1 MLFHARIL
9 PLRKNSSITVC
20 AAIQGV
26 PVGGGMEIRMLYE
39 PNAPQKEITLKIKT
53 LVIDEADPANIAKDL
68 ERLLARAIE
77 EGELSEK
84 EVDRMLEFDEAD
96 EIELCTE
103 AKIETNEDGQIEISY
118 KENEDD
124 PQMSTI
130 SKIIFHPDH
139 KELLAMSKQGAIS
152 TVLSFEEG
160 KMHVCAYDTPFMPFK
175 VYVNTNKLDNRLLE
189 NGKLKLEYVLNLNDT
204 APQHFI
210 ITVSAKET
218 SEDPLKD
225 FLA

>member
-1 MLFHARIL
+1 
-9 PLRKNSSITVC
+9 
-20 AAIQGV
+20 
-26 PVGGGMEIRMLYE
+26 MLYNRKDNKMIYE
-39 PNAPQKEITLKIKT
+39 PHAPKKEISLKIKT
-53 LVIDEADPANIAKDL
+53 LVIDEADPANLANDL
-68 ERLLARAIE
+68 EKLLARAIE
-77 EGELSEK
+77 GGELSEN
-84 EVDRMLEFDEAD
+84 EIDRMLEFDEAD

-103 AKIETNEDGQIEISY
+103 ATIETNANGQIEISY
-118 KENEDD
+118 RENEDD
-124 PQMSTI
+124 PQMSTV

-189 NGKLKLEYVLNLNDT
+189 NGRLKLDYILNLNDT

-210 ITVSAKET
+210 ITVSAKEVN
-218 SEDPLKD
+218 EDPLKD

>member
-1 MLFHARIL
+1 
-9 PLRKNSSITVC
+9 
-20 AAIQGV
+20 
-26 PVGGGMEIRMLYE
+26 MLYE
-39 PNAPQKEITLKIKT
+39 PNAPEKEISLKIKT
-53 LVIDEADPANIAKDL
+53 LVIDESNPDNLANDL
-68 ERLLARAIE
+68 ERLLVRAIE
-77 EGELSEK
+77 DGEISDK
-84 EVDRMLEFDEAD
+84 ELDRMLEFDEAD

-103 AKIETNEDGQIEISY
+103 AKIETNKNGQIEISY
-118 KENEDD
+118 RENEDD
-124 PQMSTI
+124 PQMSTV

-189 NGKLKLEYVLNLNDT
+189 NGKLKLDYILNMNDT

-210 ITVSAKET
+210 ITVSAKEMI
-218 SEDPLKD
+218 EDPLKD

>member
-1 MLFHARIL
+1 
-9 PLRKNSSITVC
+9 
-20 AAIQGV
+20 
-26 PVGGGMEIRMLYE
+26 MLYE
-39 PNAPQKEITLKIKT
+39 PNAPEKEISLKIKT
-53 LVIDEADPANIAKDL
+53 LVIDESNPDNLANDL

-77 EGELSEK
+77 DGEISDK
-84 EVDRMLEFDEAD
+84 ELDRMLEFDEAD

-103 AKIETNEDGQIEISY
+103 AKIETNKNGQIEISY
-118 KENEDD
+118 RENEDD
-124 PQMSTI
+124 PQMSTV

-189 NGKLKLEYVLNLNDT
+189 NGKLKLDYILNMNDT

-210 ITVSAKET
+210 ITVSAKEMI
-218 SEDPLKD
+218 EDPLKD

>member
-1 MLFHARIL
+1 
-9 PLRKNSSITVC
+9 
-20 AAIQGV
+20 
-26 PVGGGMEIRMLYE
+26 MLYE
-39 PNAPQKEITLKIKT
+39 PNAPQKEISLKIKT
-53 LVIDEADPANIAKDL
+53 LVIDEADPETIARELGRLL
-68 ERLLARAIE
+68 ERAAE
-77 EGELSEK
+77 DGEISDK
-84 EVDRMLEFDEAD
+84 ELDRMLEFDEAD

-124 PQMSTI
+124 PQLSTL

-160 KMHVCAYDTPFMPFK
+160 KMHVCSYDTPFMPFK
-175 VYVNTNKLDNRLLE
+175 VYVNTNKLDNRLLKD
-189 NGKLKLEYVLNLNDT
+189 GKLKLDYILNLNDT
-204 APQHFI
+204 PPQHFI
-210 ITVSAKET
+210 ITVSAKEVC
-218 SEDPLKD
+218 EDPLKD

>member
-1 MLFHARIL
+1 
-9 PLRKNSSITVC
+9 
-20 AAIQGV
+20 
-26 PVGGGMEIRMLYE
+26 MLYE
-39 PNAPQKEITLKIKT
+39 PHAPKKEISLKIKT
-53 LVIDEADPANIAKDL
+53 LVIDEADPANLANDL
-68 ERLLARAIE
+68 EKLLARAIE

-84 EVDRMLEFDEAD
+84 ELDRMLEFDEAD

-103 AKIETNEDGQIEISY
+103 AMIETNANGQIEISY
-118 KENEDD
+118 RENEDD
-124 PQMSTI
+124 PRMSTV

-189 NGKLKLEYVLNLNDT
+189 NGRLKLDYILNLNDT

-210 ITVSAKET
+210 ITVSAKEVN
-218 SEDPLKD
+218 EDPLKD

>member
-1 MLFHARIL
+1 MI
-9 PLRKNSSITVC
+9 
-20 AAIQGV
+20 
-26 PVGGGMEIRMLYE
+26 YE
-39 PNAPQKEITLKIKT
+39 PHAPKKEISLKIKT
-53 LVIDEADPANIAKDL
+53 LVIDEADPANLANDL
-68 ERLLARAIE
+68 EKLLARAIE
-77 EGELSEK
+77 GGELSEN
-84 EVDRMLEFDEAD
+84 EIDRMLEFDEAD

-103 AKIETNEDGQIEISY
+103 ATIETNANGQIEISY
-118 KENEDD
+118 RENEDD
-124 PQMSTI
+124 PQMSTV

-189 NGKLKLEYVLNLNDT
+189 NGRLKLDYILNLNDT

-210 ITVSAKET
+210 ITVSAKEVN
-218 SEDPLKD
+218 EDPLKD